1 MSIKTTGVQDLHA
14 RLVALQGMRKTL
26 MGTLGTAAVRE
37 QKLLV
42 PRKTGNLGRSI
53 HLGAVTEHTADTIAS
68 ASYAADVEFGTR
80 PHVIVPRKGKALRW
94 PASGSKTTL
103 SGRLASGGGSYA
115 FAKKVNHPGT
125 RPHPY
130 MVPGAARAMQRAKVK
145 DVVITTWNNAA

>member
-1 MSIKTTGVQDLHA
+1 MSVKTTGLDDLHA
-14 RLVALQGMRKTL
+14 RLVALQHMRKNL

-53 HLGAVTEHTADTIAS
+53 HLGAVTETTADTVAS

-80 PHVIVPRKGKALRW
+80 PHVIVPRNKKVLRF
-94 PASGSKTTL
+94 PAAGSSKTL
-103 SGRLASGGGSYA
+103 SGRLRGGSYA

-125 RPHPY
+125 RPQPY
-130 MVPGAARAMQRAKVK
+130 MVPGAQRAMQRAKIK
-145 DVVITTWNNAA
+145 DVVITTWNSGA